1 MTPEEYDAL
10 KQEILAEERESN
22 ARDLEHEH
30 KMSND
35 HDYILEYYAEEV
47 DKAYEILREV
57 CNKMYDYG
65 WEETPE
71 RLLRNI

>member
-10 KQEILAEERESN
+10 KQDILAEERESN
-22 ARDLEHEH
+22 ARDLIHEH

-71 RLLRNI
+71 SLMRMI